1 MPERWRSLFGMK
13 TTMRLVLLALVSFL
27 VLQSPVSLAGQAA
40 PTKLTVYGD
49 VAYFWGMGNPMN
61 CVLTSRFKRGEPMGF
76 RVTALDP
83 VTGERDRASKLVVH
97 LTYGGKT
104 IDLPMRD
111 RQTDAQPERA
121 FFVAKWVVPADAPP
135 GIVKYTVSAT
145 DSKGRTGEFKP
156 FDVQTSQIT
165 IIE

>member
-1 MPERWRSLFGMK
+1 MK
-13 TTMRLVLLALVSFL
+13 TTMRMALVALVSLL
-27 VLQSPVSLAGQAA
+27 VIQSPASLAGQAA
-40 PTKLTVYGD
+40 PTKLVVYGD
-49 VAYFWGMGNPMN
+49 VAYFWGAGNPMN

-76 RVTALDP
+76 RITALDP

-97 LTYGGKT
+97 LTYGGTT
-104 IDLPMRD
+104 IDIPMRD

-121 FFVAKWVVPADAPP
+121 FFVAKWVVPADAPL
-135 GIVKYTVSAT
+135 GAVKYTVTAT

-165 IIE
+165 IVE